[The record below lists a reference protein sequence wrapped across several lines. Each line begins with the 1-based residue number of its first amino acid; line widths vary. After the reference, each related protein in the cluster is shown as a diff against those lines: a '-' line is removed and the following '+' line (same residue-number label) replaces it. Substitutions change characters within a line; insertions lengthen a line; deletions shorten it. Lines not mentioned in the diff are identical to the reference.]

1 MFIYDHILHR
11 GRKQFCCYCLQ
22 AFSEGEILK
31 HIKGCFKIKLVNKE
45 LQCLKQANTLNLK
58 IRREK

>member
-22 AFSEGEILK
+22 AFSKGEILK
-31 HIKGCFKIKLVNKE
+31 HIEGCFKIKLVNKE
-45 LQCLKQANTLNLK
+45 L
-58 IRREK
+58 